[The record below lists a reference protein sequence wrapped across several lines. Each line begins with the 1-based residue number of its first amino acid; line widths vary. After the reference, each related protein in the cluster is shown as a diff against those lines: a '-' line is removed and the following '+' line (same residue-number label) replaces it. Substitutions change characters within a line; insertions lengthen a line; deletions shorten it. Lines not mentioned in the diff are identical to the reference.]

1 MNHKNSTTISKRLK
15 LGTKRLKLGAW
26 LAGVALIVVAGQLVA
41 HGGFEHVI
49 GTVVKI
55 ENNVLT
61 VKTAKGDVDVKLNEK
76 TEITRNDQKAQ
87 VVDLKPG
94 TRVVVDI
101 PEGSKDRL
109 AHSVKLGVSGAAGAP
124 PHTPK

>member
-1 MNHKNSTTISKRLK
+1 MNHNN
-15 LGTKRLKLGAW
+15 GTAIIRRFSPGAW
-26 LAGVALIVVAGQLVA
+26 VQVGLVLVALAGQIIA

-49 GTVVKI
+49 GTVVKV

-87 VVDLKPG
+87 VADLKSG

-101 PEGSKDRL
+101 PEGTRDRV
-109 AHSVKLGVSGAAGAP
+109 AHSVKVGVSGPTSPPVHAP
-124 PHTPK
+124 RK